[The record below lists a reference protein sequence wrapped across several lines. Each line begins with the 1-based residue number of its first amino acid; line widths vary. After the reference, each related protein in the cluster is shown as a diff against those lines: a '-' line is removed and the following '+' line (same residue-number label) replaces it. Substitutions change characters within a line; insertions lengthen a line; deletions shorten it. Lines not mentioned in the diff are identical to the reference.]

1 MWDILKILD
10 WYEHFYLSF
19 RILKDTNFSVDVYV
33 RLAVGGL
40 KVTCPPLQATAQT
53 IFLNNHYLFLT

>member
-1 MWDILKILD
+1 MWNILKVLD

-19 RILKDTNFSVDVYV
+19 RIFKYTNFSVDVYV

-40 KVTCPPLQATAQT
+40 IYWLVKFLGLWQVSKVR
-53 IFLNNHYLFLT
+53 